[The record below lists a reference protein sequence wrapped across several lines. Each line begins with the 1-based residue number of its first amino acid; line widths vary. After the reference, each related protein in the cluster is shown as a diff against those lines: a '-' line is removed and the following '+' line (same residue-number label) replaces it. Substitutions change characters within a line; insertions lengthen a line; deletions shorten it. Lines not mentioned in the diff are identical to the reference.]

1 MDLIDPTDQQPS
13 RARLTPARI
22 PEPRSRTRLIRT
34 AAVVALGV
42 GAIYLGWRA
51 TSTLNPDAWGL
62 SLLLLVLEVH
72 AWTGLA
78 LFTLALWDVD
88 GAPIP
93 SAEIPDL
100 RVAVLIPTYN
110 EPLEILLPTIAAAVA
125 LQPKHETWVL
135 DDGNRPAVKELA
147 THLGA
152 FYLTRP
158 EHTDAKAGN
167 LNHALSVIDVDLV
180 AVLDADHVATSGFLL
195 RTMPYFQDDRIGLV
209 QTPQDFY
216 NDSSFE
222 HVHVGRGG
230 TDRVVFSEQAVFYRE
245 LQPAK
250 NRWDGAF
257 WCGTGAVL
265 RVAALESV
273 GGVATTSI
281 TEDIQTTIRMHRLGW
296 RTVYHNE
303 VLARGLAADT
313 AEQYVLQRRRWC
325 TGAMQVLRQEHP
337 LTDRRLTWGQR
348 LTYASTLLGWFDAVR
363 LLALLMFPL
372 LVLASGSSPISAP
385 LLTFGLVFGVT
396 LLLQQH
402 ALWRLGRGRIRP
414 IPTAVFDLSK
424 LEATLQ
430 AIIVGLTG
438 RPVPFH
444 VTPKGAS
451 GQAGRRRIHVPR
463 LLAVLAVGHVAALA
477 WYATTLAG
485 LTPIR
490 YEVPGVAH
498 GAAFWAVINGGLIL
512 TAIARIRSARFADER
527 RGSYRH
533 SVRAAGRLDGRS
545 ATVTDLSL
553 TGAQLRMDHTVAPPV
568 GWTGSL
574 DVDMAGD
581 PAAFLVEVRS
591 VRPLD
596 DEPGQ
601 AIVGLAFADPQ
612 LTQQA
617 RLALGLFNAAAP
629 VRVGTGRGAAIPDVE
644 TPAFA

>member
-1 MDLIDPTDQQPS
+1 MNLLTPPVEQPPQS
-13 RARLTPARI
+13 RAAPARI
-22 PEPRSRTRLIRT
+22 PEPPSRTRLIRT
-34 AAVVALGV
+34 AAVVALGA

-51 TSTLNPDAWGL
+51 TSTLNPDAWSP
-62 SLLLLVLEVH
+62 SLLLLALEVH
-72 AWTGLA
+72 AWIGLA
-78 LFTLALWDVD
+78 SFTLALWDVD

-93 SAEIPDL
+93 PAEIPDL

-110 EPLEILLPTIAAAVA
+110 EPPEILLPTIAAAVA
-125 LQPKHETWVL
+125 LQPHHETWVL

-147 THLGA
+147 TSLGA
-152 FYLTRP
+152 RYLTRP
-158 EHTDAKAGN
+158 HHTDAKAGN

-180 AVLDADHVATSGFLL
+180 AVLDADHVANPGFLL
-195 RTMPYFQDDRIGLV
+195 RTMPYFHDDRTALV

-216 NDSSFE
+216 NESSFE
-222 HVHVGRGG
+222 HVHTDRDG

-281 TEDIQTTIRMHRLGW
+281 TEDIQTTIRMHRQGW
-296 RTVYHNE
+296 RTVYHDE

-313 AEQYVLQRRRWC
+313 AEQYALQRRRWC

-348 LTYASTLLGWFDAVR
+348 LTYASTLLGWFDAIR
-363 LLALLMFPL
+363 LLGLLVLPL

-385 LLTFGLVFGVT
+385 LLTFVLVFGVT

-402 ALWRLGRGRIRP
+402 ALWRLARGRIRP
-414 IPTAVFDLSK
+414 IPTAVFDLSR

-438 RPVPFH
+438 RQVPFH

-451 GQAGRRRIHVPR
+451 GQPRRRIHMPR

-490 YEVPGVAH
+490 YEVPGAPTVLPS
-498 GAAFWAVINGGLIL
+498 GPLSTAV
-512 TAIARIRSARFADER
+512 
-527 RGSYRH
+527 
-533 SVRAAGRLDGRS
+533 
-545 ATVTDLSL
+545 
-553 TGAQLRMDHTVAPPV
+553 
-568 GWTGSL
+568 
-574 DVDMAGD
+574 
-581 PAAFLVEVRS
+581 
-591 VRPLD
+591 
-596 DEPGQ
+596 
-601 AIVGLAFADPQ
+601 
-612 LTQQA
+612 
-617 RLALGLFNAAAP
+617 
-629 VRVGTGRGAAIPDVE
+629 
-644 TPAFA
+644 